1 MTANAKARSTEQTAQ
16 AKNVRTSRSTS
27 PTERPQKKSSATEEI
42 QANAAHLATKTM
54 HTKTQ
59 QNAAHRSHGGAA
71 VAGLTEALAAFSTAA
86 QHRMPWRNACAAH
99 WSQWPPKGRGAR
111 RLKASSRS
119 SAKVAQQLICGRRSA
134 RANCCTLR
142 NSGTVK
148 NFAPRCV
155 RGALAGSASPAAARA
170 ICAAKG
176 CLLCLIS
183 RRLCSLKVCFAGE
196 QGGYL
201 AAK

>member
-119 SAKVAQQLICGRRSA
+119 SAKGGTAAAMWAGVRVREVLHVA
-134 RANCCTLR
+134 RAAGFPYVHHR
-142 NSGTVK
+142 
-148 NFAPRCV
+148 AV
-155 RGALAGSASPAAARA
+155 RTYHRWP
-170 ICAAKG
+170 
-176 CLLCLIS
+176 
-183 RRLCSLKVCFAGE
+183 
-196 QGGYL
+196 Q
-201 AAK
+201 

>member
-119 SAKVAQQLICGRRSA
+119 STKGAQAAALWGGQRVRALPHAQQLRHPRKAGAETRQMSPCELCCPQYIACDRP
-134 RANCCTLR
+134 ANAVCT
-142 NSGTVK
+142 
-148 NFAPRCV
+148 AP
-155 RGALAGSASPAAARA
+155 ASPARYAAW
-170 ICAAKG
+170 KG
-176 CLLCLIS
+176 
-183 RRLCSLKVCFAGE
+183 G
-196 QGGYL
+196 
-201 AAK
+201 